1 MNYFFVFLGGGL
13 GSLARFLT
21 TKFAQR
27 YISSDFPVGTF
38 IANVIACFLLAV
50 LVISFSHKENEF
62 PWIQPLLIVGFCGGF
77 STFSTFSNETF
88 ALMENGHGVLAF
100 LNIALSVVVGVGL
113 IYFIR
118 TRA

>member
-21 TKFAQR
+21 TKLSYR
-27 YISSDFPVGTF
+27 YISSDFPFGTF
-38 IANVIACFLLAV
+38 IANVVACLLLAV
-50 LVISFSHKENEF
+50 LVVSFSPKENEY
-62 PWIQPLLIVGFCGGF
+62 PWIQPFLIVGFCGGF

-88 ALMENGHGVLAF
+88 ELMESGNGMLALLNVVLSLA
-100 LNIALSVVVGVGL
+100 VGVGL

-118 TRA
+118 ARG